1 MSQGGF
7 PILLPWTDADIL
19 NRTCAGGVYASTR
32 STVAHVCRPQK
43 DPTVEDSL
51 PPAYP
56 TEVLETR
63 SIQFL
68 RSSGQN
74 DAPV

>member
-1 MSQGGF
+1 MF
-7 PILLPWTDADIL
+7 D
-19 NRTCAGGVYASTR
+19 RTCDCGVFAPGPSA
-32 STVAHVCRPQK
+32 VAHVYRLQ
-43 DPTVEDSL
+43 EDKTLGHSL